1 MVLTYGSE
9 GTELRGKE
17 FMVAISIGGP
27 EAAYQAGG
35 HNHFSM
41 SELTKP
47 FQATLTGMRF
57 LPTFT
62 KQGVRLLKNEQV
74 LESAEK
80 LLHLK
85 FNY

>member
-1 MVLTYGSE
+1 M
-9 GTELRGKE
+9 RGKE